1 MLHLV
6 HTNSLDN
13 IFFDLCNFLFLAI
26 IFFYFY
32 KKKYVEKHMFY
43 VLILCSFSPLIV
55 NSLLIDWWYLPDQAK
70 YFKQAESFRDFNF
83 TKHSKTT
90 VYFPSL
96 IFFLTPIPFIETI
109 NSIGFINKGLIGIF
123 TIILYKKKIIN
134 KFYFYFLNLCPSV
147 FFYASLSL
155 KDTLSM
161 LFILILALA
170 FVYHRG
176 YFLNI
181 FLISLLPFIK
191 IINSIL
197 FITFFYFYNFFL
209 IRKYLILNYILL
221 ILIIFSCVIF
231 YDDLL
236 FLYNKYRLNFYIE
249 NHNTRLGFNSINF
262 SFEGILVV
270 IRETSYFLISPI
282 LNLDSP
288 FKMLQVIENILL
300 YILLTSSYIKLYK
313 NDKIRTLFWL
323 SAFIFAV
330 ILYGT
335 LIFNDGTIA
344 RYRYVILV
352 FFNFILY
359 IENQE
364 LKKNIK

>member
-1 MLHLV
+1 MLHLI

-13 IFFDLCNFLFLAI
+13 IFFDLCNFFFLTI

-32 KKKYVEKHMFY
+32 KKRYVEKYMFY
-43 VLILCSFSPLIV
+43 VLVLCSSSPLIV
-55 NSLLIDWWYLPDQAK
+55 NNLLIDWWYLPDQAK
-70 YFKQAESFRDFNF
+70 YFKQAVSFRDFDF
-83 TKHSKTT
+83 TKHSKTS

-109 NSIGFINKGLIGIF
+109 NSIGFVNKALLGIF
-123 TIILYKKKIIN
+123 TVILYKKKIIN

-147 FFYASLSL
+147 FLYASVSL
-155 KDTLSM
+155 KDTLS
-161 LFILILALA
+161 LLSILILALS
-170 FVYHRG
+170 FIYHRG

-181 FLISLLPFIK
+181 FLISLMPFIK
-191 IINSIL
+191 IINSFL
-197 FITFFYFYNFFL
+197 FIIFFYFYNLFL
-209 IRKYLILNYILL
+209 IRKYIILNYILL
-221 ILIIFSCVIF
+221 ILIIFSFVIF

-236 FLYNKYRLNFYIE
+236 FILNKYRLNFYIE
-249 NHNTRLGFNSINF
+249 NSNTKLGFNFVNF
-262 SFEGILVV
+262 SIEGILVV
-270 IRETSYFLISPI
+270 IKETSYFLTSPI
-282 LNLDSP
+282 FNLDSP

-300 YILLTSSYIKLYK
+300 YIFLSSSFVKLYK

-323 SAFIFAV
+323 IAFIVAV
-330 ILYGT
+330 ALYGI

-359 IENQE
+359 LENQE
-364 LKKNIK
+364 FRKKY